1 MIRRPPRSTRTDTLF
16 PYTTLFR
23 SVKGVEVE
31 VAILLAALDIGLV
44 ADDEDIDFADH
55 ERQHRVDPREFAFEC
70 RRARLREIAAMIGE
84 SQRQDRLVAAVM
96 RFENRPDR
104 AMLRGAPVALSSE
117 ECRGGKECVSMVRF
131 RWSRNIYKK
140 KDK

>member
-1 MIRRPPRSTRTDTLF
+1 MRIRDWSSDVCSSDLVKARLAATRASLGATVDDALRHRF
-16 PYTTLFR
+16 
-23 SVKGVEVE
+23 VKGVEVE

-84 SQRQDRLVAAVM
+84 FQRQDR
-96 RFENRPDR
+96 R
-104 AMLRGAPVALSSE
+104 SE
-117 ECRGGKECVSMVRF
+117 ERRVGKECVSTCRS
-131 RWSRNIYKK
+131 RWSPYQYKK
-140 KDK
+140 KKDNNK

>member
-1 MIRRPPRSTRTDTLF
+1 MRIRDWSSDVCSSDLVKARLAATRASLGATVDDALRHRF
-16 PYTTLFR
+16 
-23 SVKGVEVE
+23 VKGVEVE

-84 SQRQDRLVAAVM
+84 FQRQDRLVAAVM

-104 AMLRGAPVALSSE
+104 AMRRGASGELRSERTRLNSS
-117 ECRGGKECVSMVRF
+117 
-131 RWSRNIYKK
+131 
-140 KDK
+140 